1 VDEPDRE
8 LPTRTYAFPV
18 ELMAILERLGLTA
31 AFRQLA

>member
-18 ELMAILERLGLTA
+18 ELMAILERPGLTG